1 MYISI
6 ASFRFYFLFIVGMVY
21 RFKKKYNTF
30 LDD

>member
-21 RFKKKYNTF
+21 RLKENII
-30 LDD
+30 LS